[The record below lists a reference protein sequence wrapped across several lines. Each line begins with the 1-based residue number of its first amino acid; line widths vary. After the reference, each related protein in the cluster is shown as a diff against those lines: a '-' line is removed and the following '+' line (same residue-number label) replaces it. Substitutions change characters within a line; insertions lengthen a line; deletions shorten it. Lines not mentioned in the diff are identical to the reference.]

1 LDPSPVPD
9 VGWAF
14 GVLLLGAGALVVFA
28 PLTILGEAAVL
39 RWLLPQGRSL
49 RNSLIANLASGL
61 LGFGGLAL
69 GGTSFFS
76 LSEFLAER
84 TGGDY
89 YSAPGVALAAFLLC
103 ILSMFWLV
111 SVIVEGVVLMVL
123 ERDRPVRRVWLASL
137 AANAGSYVAILIVL
151 FVARVVDLTG

>member
-1 LDPSPVPD
+1 MAVAAGTLAPEFTDREPGLGP
-9 VGWAF
+9 A
-14 GVLLLGAGALVVFA
+14 GVWGLGAGGHLV
-28 PLTILGEAAVL
+28 
-39 RWLLPQGRSL
+39 
-49 RNSLIANLASGL
+49 
-61 LGFGGLAL
+61 
-69 GGTSFFS
+69 FS

-103 ILSMFWLV
+103 VLSMFWLV

-137 AANAGSYVAILIVL
+137 AANVGSYAAILVVL